1 MASVPVKRE
10 YVCEY
15 IHGMGNGFFLI
26 RAGSPD
32 EIRVRYPLFVVTTI
46 EESKLPTSMI
56 ERLRMYPGEGR
67 PLDSAVLGRGPDER
81 ALFIAAAIK
90 QREVARERYVA
101 AKFPIPEH
109 EAQSWVD
116 LDDDAEFRMQMHE
129 LWKDDMRYRELPP
142 EKRLF

>member
-10 YVCEY
+10 YVGWY
-15 IHGMGNGFFLI
+15 THGMGLQYFLI

-32 EIRVRYPLFVVTTI
+32 EIRGRYPLFVVTTI
-46 EESKLPTSMI
+46 EESKLPAETI
-56 ERLRMYPGEGR
+56 EMLRMYPGEGR
-67 PLDSAVLGRGPDER
+67 PLDTAVLGRSPDER

-90 QREVARERYVA
+90 QRETARERGVA
-101 AKFPIPEH
+101 MKIPEP
-109 EAQSWVD
+109 EREWQYWVD